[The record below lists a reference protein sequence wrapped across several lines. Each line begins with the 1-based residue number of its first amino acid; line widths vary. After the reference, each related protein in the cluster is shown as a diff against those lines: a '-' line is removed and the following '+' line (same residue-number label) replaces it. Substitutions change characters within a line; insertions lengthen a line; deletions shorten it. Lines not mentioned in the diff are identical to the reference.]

1 MQVDTDIIR
10 WTAAGVMRMTERVVD
25 PCGSGTFLTIS
36 EALTAADPGDCVL
49 IRPGVYHESLVV
61 EKSVELVGQGTRRDV
76 VIEAVGES
84 VLRVTQA
91 AGRIAHLTLRQL
103 GEPSARIG
111 VEVIEA
117 QVVLEYCD
125 VFSECAMCLEICTD
139 DPCVVQH
146 NRIHGSSDAGIVLV
160 DSSSCIVAFN
170 HIFDNARAGIEVVGG
185 KPTLRRNRV
194 YNNQGFGILHLD
206 GRARLEGNYIYANRY
221 AGVYIPG
228 GMPELRGN
236 RIAHGGESGVFV
248 DHHGRAILED
258 NRIVFNRFFGV
269 DVSGTS
275 YITLRHNHIAKNGGA
290 AVSFSPGSN
299 GTLDDNE
306 LRDADDS

>member
-1 MQVDTDIIR
+1 MTDH
-10 WTAAGVMRMTERVVD
+10 VVD
-25 PCGSGTFLTIS
+25 PCGSRTFVTIS

-49 IRPGVYHESLVV
+49 IRPGVYRESLVV
-61 EKSVELVGQGTRRDV
+61 AKSVELVGQGDRRDI

-84 VLRVTQA
+84 VLRITQTT
-91 AGRIAHLTLRQL
+91 GRIARLTLRQL

-111 VEVIEA
+111 VEVVEA
-117 QVVLEYCD
+117 QVILEYCD
-125 VFSECAMCLEICTD
+125 VFSECAVCLDICTD
-139 DPCVVQH
+139 EHCVVQH

-160 DSSSCIVAFN
+160 ETSSCIVACNDIFN
-170 HIFDNARAGIEVVGG
+170 HARAGITVVGG
-185 KPTLRRNRV
+185 KPTVRRNRV
-194 YNNQGFGILHLD
+194 HNNHGFGILNLD
-206 GRARLEGNYIYANRY
+206 GRARIERNHIYANRF

-236 RIAHGGESGVFV
+236 RIAHGEESGVFV

-275 YITLRHNHIAKNGGA
+275 YVTLRHNQIANNRWA

-306 LRDADDS
+306 IRDADDG